1 MFIQPDKPVT
11 VDQLVHG
18 MIIQSGNDACVALA
32 ELIAGSEESF
42 VAMMNREAKRLG
54 MTGTRY
60 ADASGIPNEQHYTTA
75 RDLATLSAALIRDF
89 PEYYPL
95 FSQKDYTYNNIKQ
108 PNRNRLL
115 WLDQTVDGLKTG
127 HTSTAGYC
135 LISSAVRGPRRLISV
150 ILGTESDAVRT
161 QESLKLLNY
170 GYQFYDS
177 VRLYAARQP
186 VSRFQVWK
194 GETKELP
201 VGFMQDFVISLPKG
215 QAERIKAT
223 LTSMQPV
230 LAPIQKGQKVGD
242 MQLMLDGKQIGEYP
256 VVALQEVP
264 LAGIVGR
271 SWDALRLWIKSL

>member
-60 ADASGIPNEQHYTTA
+60 ADASGIPDEQHYTTA